1 MPSAVQPTSV
11 YIHFPWC
18 LQKCPYCDFVSY
30 AKPRSDIDHKGYA
43 DAVLAELTSRA
54 NAFSGRERPLRTVF
68 FGGGTPSLWEA
79 PELGRVIEALRTT
92 FGFEHDIEITAEC
105 NPSSLDTER
114 ALALGH
120 AGVNRLS
127 IGVQSTDAAELK
139 FLGRLH
145 DGAGAIAALDAA
157 RSAGFARYSGDLI
170 FGLPNQ
176 TAFEAEA
183 RVRDVL
189 VARPTHLS
197 CYQLTIEPGTRF
209 GELAKV
215 GRLPLAVDE
224 HVAQAFL
231 DLDTLLTAEGF
242 THYEISNYA
251 KRGEESRHNLAY
263 WHGETYLG
271 LGCGAVGCL
280 SDATANTAA
289 TARVRYRNPTVP
301 ERYMAAAHTLHE
313 SPEEQESLDAE
324 CILRERI
331 MLGLRLRTGF
341 DLEQAADELGVL
353 AWPTS
358 RRRAAETLA
367 ERARLVLEGGRLR
380 MSRDAWLFT
389 DDTAS
394 RLF

>member
-1 MPSAVQPTSV
+1 MQPTSV

-30 AKPRSDIDHKGYA
+30 AKPREDIDHQGYA
-43 DAVLAELTSRA
+43 DAVLRELATRAEAYS
-54 NAFSGRERPLRTVF
+54 SRERPLRTVF

-79 PELGRVIEALRTT
+79 AELGRVIEGLRTT
-92 FGFEHDIEITAEC
+92 FGFEPGIEITAEC
-105 NPSSLDTER
+105 NPSSLDVAR
-114 ALALGH
+114 ASALKA

-145 DGAGAIAALDAA
+145 DGAGALAALHAA
-157 RSAGFARYSGDLI
+157 RDAGFERYSGDLI
-170 FGLPNQ
+170 FGLAGQ
-176 TAFEAEA
+176 TVEGAAA

-189 VARPTHLS
+189 SAGPTHLS

-215 GRLPLAVDE
+215 GRLPIAVDE

-242 THYEISNYA
+242 EHYEISNYA
-251 KRGEESRHNLAY
+251 RLGEQSRHNLAY

-271 LGCGAVGCL
+271 VGCGAVGCVPDP
-280 SDATANTAA
+280 SAGA
-289 TARVRYRNPTVP
+289 TARVRYRNPPRP
-301 ERYMAAAHTLHE
+301 EHYMQTAHTLHAA
-313 SPEEQESLDAE
+313 PEELEHLDAE
-324 CILRERI
+324 CIMRERI
-331 MLGLRLRTGF
+331 MLGLRLATGF
-341 DLEQAADELGVL
+341 DIESAAVELGVA
-353 AWPTS
+353 AWPAG
-358 RRRAAETLA
+358 RRRAAENLA
-367 ERARLVLEGGRLR
+367 ERARLVLEGGTLR

-389 DDTAS
+389 DDTAA